1 MKPLAPG
8 HTKWPSQSSDSD
20 SLFPTILLLT
30 LPVGEV
36 VTKRALRGLNGNL
49 HTVPRVEPDQPVC
62 LTLKKKFLGNF
73 PF

>member
-1 MKPLAPG
+1 MYYNFHFTGQRNWLREVKPLVPG

-36 VTKRALRGLNGNL
+36 FTKRA
-49 HTVPRVEPDQPVC
+49 P
-62 LTLKKKFLGNF
+62 
-73 PF
+73 